1 MRVPEKPP
9 PFDQLLVELFSPSR
23 DAARAFDRLLA
34 IREPAPGGRYVHW
47 DKLRHLAPPE
57 GFSRREWWAGIKL
70 ARSTLLR
77 EIPLRDQEGRP
88 FKYGMADPVL
98 EAVHLVEREVSGQA
112 GVPPAIESPETR
124 DRYLVS
130 SLTEEAITSSML
142 EGAAT
147 TREIAKEMIR
157 SGRPPRDRGERMVL
171 NNYRAMEDLRGLRE
185 GPLTPERV
193 LDLQRRMTEGI
204 LDEGSGSGRFRRGD
218 EEVVVADEE
227 GTVLHRPP
235 DAGEL
240 PDRVRR
246 LCDFANG
253 LPESRFVHPV
263 VRAILLHFW
272 LAFEHPFVDGN
283 GRTARALFYW
293 SMLRSGY
300 RLCEFVSISS
310 VVRRAPSRYARSFL
324 YAETDDNDVTYFLL
338 EQLRVIR
345 MAFRQLNEYLERK
358 ATELRSLE
366 RLLRRSDRFNH
377 RQLAL
382 LSHALRYPEREFT
395 FRSHRASHNVTYQTA
410 RTDLLDL
417 AKVGLLL
424 RGKVG
429 KRFVFRAPPNLDRRL
444 RTAQ

>member
-1 MRVPEKPP
+1 M
-9 PFDQLLVELFSPSR
+9 F
-23 DAARAFDRLLA
+23 
-34 IREPAPGGRYVHW
+34 
-47 DKLRHLAPPE
+47 
-57 GFSRREWWAGIKL
+57 
-70 ARSTLLR
+70 
-77 EIPLRDQEGRP
+77 
-88 FKYGMADPVL
+88 GMSDPVL
-98 EAVHLVEREVSGQA
+98 EALHLVEREASGQA
-112 GVPPAIESPETR
+112 GIPPALDNPETR

-147 TREIAKEMIR
+147 TRGIAKEMIR

-171 NNYRAMEDLRGLRE
+171 NNYRAMGDLRGLRE
-185 GPLTPERV
+185 VPLTPDRL

-204 LDEGSGSGRFRRGD
+204 LDEGSGGGRLRRVD
-218 EEVVVADEE
+218 EELVVADEE

-235 DAGEL
+235 EAGEL

-253 LPESRFVHPV
+253 LPESRFIHPV

-272 LAFEHPFVDGN
+272 LAFDHPFVDGN

-358 ATELRSLE
+358 TAELRSLE

-382 LSHALRYPEREFT
+382 LTHALRYPEREFT

-410 RTDLLDL
+410 RADLLDL
-417 AKVGLLL
+417 AKAGLLH
-424 RGKVG
+424 RGKLG
-429 KRFVFRAPPNLDRRL
+429 KRFVFRPPPNLDRRL
-444 RTAQ
+444 RTAH